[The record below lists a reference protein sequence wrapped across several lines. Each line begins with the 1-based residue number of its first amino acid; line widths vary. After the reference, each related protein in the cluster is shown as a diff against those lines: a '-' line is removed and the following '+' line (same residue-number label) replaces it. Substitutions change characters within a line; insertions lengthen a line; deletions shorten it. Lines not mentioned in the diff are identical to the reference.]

1 MDNLANHIAD
11 KIKKKI
17 SYCLNNNKINLF
29 YNYFNSLVNNL
40 NITSKNLN
48 SFALKELEE
57 YYYQII
63 DSVFNDN
70 IDKLLEENLKENKI
84 VDRLKF
90 TKSPSSYLYE
100 KIKQI

>member
-1 MDNLANHIAD
+1 M
-11 KIKKKI
+11 
-17 SYCLNNNKINLF
+17 
-29 YNYFNSLVNNL
+29 

-84 VDRLKF
+84 VDILKF
-90 TKSPSSYLYE
+90 TKSPSSYLY
-100 KIKQI
+100 